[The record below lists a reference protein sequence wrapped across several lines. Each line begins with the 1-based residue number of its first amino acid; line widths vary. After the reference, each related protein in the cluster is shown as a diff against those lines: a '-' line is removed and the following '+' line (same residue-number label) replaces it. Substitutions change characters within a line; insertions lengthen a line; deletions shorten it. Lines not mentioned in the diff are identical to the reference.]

1 MVMKKYLLLVL
12 LPLIVISCSK
22 TSDQEY
28 FDQAKKLLDEKKT
41 TEAVASLEALVNEYP
56 ESEIAPAALVQLAQI
71 YQNQMDKTIK
81 PAESFKKAE
90 KYFMQVYE
98 KYPDSEEAPKSLFM
112 SGFILANDLMKFDEA
127 TSSYNLFLEK
137 YPSHPLAVSAKEE
150 LDNMGLS
157 PEEILK
163 RTETV
168 VK

>member
-1 MVMKKYLLLVL
+1 MKKS
-12 LPLIVISCSK
+12 LILILISLFIISCSK

-28 FDQAKKLLDEKKT
+28 FDQAKKLLDERKT
-41 TEAVASLEALVNEYP
+41 TEAITSLETLINEYP
-56 ESEIAPAALVQLAQI
+56 ESKITPQALVQLAQI

-112 SGFILANDLMKFDEA
+112 SGFILANDLMKYDEA

>member
-1 MVMKKYLLLVL
+1 
-12 LPLIVISCSK
+12 
-22 TSDQEY
+22 
-28 FDQAKKLLDEKKT
+28 
-41 TEAVASLEALVNEYP
+41 
-56 ESEIAPAALVQLAQI
+56 
-71 YQNQMDKTIK
+71 
-81 PAESFKKAE
+81 
-90 KYFMQVYE
+90 MQVYE

-112 SGFILANDLMKFDEA
+112 SGFILANDLMLYDKA

>member
-1 MVMKKYLLLVL
+1 MKKYLLLVFIPL
-12 LPLIVISCSK
+12 LIISCSK

-28 FDQAKKLLDEKKT
+28 FDRAKKLLDEKKT
-41 TEAVASLEALVNEYP
+41 IEAVTSLEALVNEYP

-71 YQNQMDKTIK
+71 YQNQLDKNLK

-98 KYPDSEEAPKSLFM
+98 KYPESEEAP
-112 SGFILANDLMKFDEA
+112 NDLMKYDEA

-150 LDNMGLS
+150 LDNMGLT

-163 RTETV
+163 RTEAAQ
-168 VK
+168 K

>member
-1 MVMKKYLLLVL
+1 MKKYLLLVL
-12 LPLIVISCSK
+12 ISLIVISCSK

-28 FDQAKKLLDEKKT
+28 FDQAKIMLDEKKT
-41 TEAVASLEALVNEYP
+41 TDAITSLEALVNEYP

-81 PAESFKKAE
+81 PAESFDKAE

-112 SGFILANDLMKFDEA
+112 SGFILANDLMLYDKA

>member
-1 MVMKKYLLLVL
+1 MKKSLVL
-12 LPLIVISCSK
+12 ILISLFIISCSK

-41 TEAVASLEALVNEYP
+41 TEAITSLETLINEYP
-56 ESEIAPAALVQLAQI
+56 ESKIAPQALVQLAQI
-71 YQNQMDKTIK
+71 YQNQMDKTIN

-112 SGFILANDLMKFDEA
+112 SGFILANDLMKYDEA

>member
-1 MVMKKYLLLVL
+1 MKKS
-12 LPLIVISCSK
+12 LILILISLFIISCSK

-28 FDQAKKLLDEKKT
+28 FDYEKKLLDERKT
-41 TEAVASLEALVNEYP
+41 TEAITSLETLINEYP
-56 ESEIAPAALVQLAQI
+56 ESKITPQALVQLAQI

-112 SGFILANDLMKFDEA
+112 SGFILANDLMKYDEA